1 MIPFLD
7 LKATYLECKN
17 EIDEAIKRVLDSG
30 YYIFGDEVSAFEENY
45 AEYCD
50 SKTCVGVGNGLDA
63 ITLSLKSLGISED
76 DEIIVPSNTYIA
88 TWLAV
93 THCDAK
99 IVPVEPDMI
108 SYNIDPELIE
118 QAITSK
124 TKAILAVHLYGQ
136 PAEIDT
142 IVDIAKRYNLFVIE
156 DAAQAHGATYK
167 GKKIGSHGDIVT
179 WSFYPGKN
187 LGAFGDGGAI
197 TTNNLDL
204 ANKIRAY
211 RNYGSHKKY
220 YNDYIGLNSRLDP
233 MQAAILNVKLK
244 KLDEWNA
251 RRAKIAE
258 SYSNLLDVNLY
269 TIPKMNKNVNSAWH
283 LYELRTKSRD
293 SLIEYLQDK
302 NISTLIHYP
311 VPPHLQ
317 NAYKFLNLKKGRF
330 KKAEILSKE
339 LISIPIGPHL
349 SEEDQNYIIESLNN
363 FKG

>member
-50 SKTCVGVGNGLDA
+50 SKACVGVGNGLDA

-124 TKAILAVHLYGQ
+124 TKAI
-136 PAEIDT
+136 
-142 IVDIAKRYNLFVIE
+142 FVRI
-156 DAAQAHGATYK
+156 
-167 GKKIGSHGDIVT
+167 
-179 WSFYPGKN
+179 
-187 LGAFGDGGAI
+187 
-197 TTNNLDL
+197 
-204 ANKIRAY
+204 
-211 RNYGSHKKY
+211 
-220 YNDYIGLNSRLDP
+220 
-233 MQAAILNVKLK
+233 
-244 KLDEWNA
+244 
-251 RRAKIAE
+251 
-258 SYSNLLDVNLY
+258 
-269 TIPKMNKNVNSAWH
+269 
-283 LYELRTKSRD
+283 
-293 SLIEYLQDK
+293 
-302 NISTLIHYP
+302 
-311 VPPHLQ
+311 
-317 NAYKFLNLKKGRF
+317 
-330 KKAEILSKE
+330 
-339 LISIPIGPHL
+339 
-349 SEEDQNYIIESLNN
+349 
-363 FKG
+363 

>member
-30 YYIFGDEVSAFEENY
+30 YYIFGDEVSAFEEKY

-93 THCDAK
+93 THCGAK
-99 IVPVEPDMI
+99 IVPVEPDMS

-233 MQAAILNVKLK
+233 MQATILNVKLK

-258 SYSNLLDVNLY
+258 RYSNLLDVNLY
-269 TIPKMNKNVNSAWH
+269 SIPKINKNVNSAWH

-363 FKG
+363 FKS

>member
-30 YYIFGDEVSAFEENY
+30 YYILGDEVSAFEEKY

-93 THCDAK
+93 THCGAK
-99 IVPVEPDMI
+99 IVPVEPDMS

-142 IVDIAKRYNLFVIE
+142 IIDIAKRYNLFLIE

-220 YNDYIGLNSRLDP
+220 FNDYIGLNSRLDP
-233 MQAAILNVKLK
+233 MQATILNVKLK

-258 SYSNLLDVNLY
+258 RYSNLLDVNLY
-269 TIPKMNKNVNSAWH
+269 STPKINKNANSAWH

-293 SLIEYLQDK
+293 SLIKHLQDK

-317 NAYKFLNLKKGRF
+317 NAYKFLNFKKGRF

-363 FKG
+363 FKS